1 MKLASATVAL
11 LLLAAP
17 AFADSVK
24 SEIDKGN
31 AKFAAAFN
39 KGDGAAIAALYTE
52 NATALP
58 AGAPAVKGRAAIQ
71 KLWQGVIDQGVK
83 NIVLGADSVESY
95 GKAAREIGHF
105 AFDAPDAQ
113 KNMTH
118 VEGKYVVVWK
128 KSHGSWQLD
137 SDIWNMNK

>member
-1 MKLASATVAL
+1 MKLASASVAL
-11 LLLAAP
+11 LLLTAP

-24 SEIDKGN
+24 STIDKGN
-31 AKFAAAFN
+31 AAFVTAFN

-52 NATALP
+52 NATVLP

-71 KLWQGVIDQGVK
+71 KLWQGFIDQGTK
-83 NIVLGADSVESY
+83 NVVVTTDSVESY

-105 AFDAPDAQ
+105 SFDTPDAQ
-113 KNMTH
+113 KNMIH

-128 KSHGSWQLD
+128 KAKDGWQLD
-137 SDIWNMNK
+137 TDIWNMNK

>member
-1 MKLASATVAL
+1 MKLASATAVL
-11 LLLAAP
+11 LLLTAP

-24 SEIDKGN
+24 SDIDKAN
-31 AKFAAAFN
+31 AKWLAAFN

-58 AGAPAVKGRAAIQ
+58 AGAPIAKGRAEIQ
-71 KLWQGVIDQGVK
+71 KFWQGVIDQGVK
-83 NIVLGADSVESY
+83 NVVLTTNSVESY
-95 GKAAREIGHF
+95 GKAAREIGQF
-105 AFDAPDAQ
+105 TFDAPDAQ

-128 KSHGSWQLD
+128 KAKGGWQLD
-137 SDIWNMNK
+137 TDIWNMNK